1 MDLIEALIQI
11 NKAVKNHQTK
21 TSTHHHSN
29 KYYNKTSQPNNQ
41 SSNHNNNNSYKTIPV
56 WCKKSTE
63 TEYIIKIYQQIIL
76 VKEI

>member
-21 TSTHHHSN
+21 ISTHHHSN

-56 WCKKSTE
+56 
-63 TEYIIKIYQQIIL
+63 
-76 VKEI
+76 